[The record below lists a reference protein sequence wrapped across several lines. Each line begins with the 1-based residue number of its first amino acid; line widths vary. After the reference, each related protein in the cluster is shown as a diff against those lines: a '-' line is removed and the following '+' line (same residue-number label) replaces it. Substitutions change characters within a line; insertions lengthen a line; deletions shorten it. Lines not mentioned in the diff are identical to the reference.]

1 MKVRILLSA
10 SALLIATSA
19 SAQLNNLI
27 QQFSGQ
33 LTFLQQPPASV
44 ELDALVSDTLI
55 FMFIEKENHILTNDI
70 ILDLSEPG
78 DYFDDSII
86 PDSLQTWDLLNPG
99 VIPAGTEVHSIY
111 FHYDNETYNQTFNLF
126 NYLNCIGQF
135 QVNAQITFNY
145 PVLGI
150 IMRASGNQPNLL
162 NSDSELGLSTVDYC
176 EHNLTHFPGINIADG
191 CQSDRFILSADRMT
205 LTLKNNTDIHHDNY
219 RVVLDASSPLS
230 VRDNEKK
237 SQIKYFPNPTGDI
250 VNFEIDKL
258 EYFDYIISNQVGQI
272 VSSGKLDT
280 DTRSVSLAK
289 YPSGIYFIKL
299 SNGQSIT
306 TISVVKH

>member
-1 MKVRILLSA
+1 MKYSTILLALFFA
-10 SALLIATSA
+10 SSA
-19 SAQLNNLI
+19 SAQFNNLI

-33 LTFLQQPPASV
+33 LSFLQQPPVSV
-44 ELDALVSDTLI
+44 ELDALVSDTLL
-55 FMFIEKENHILTNDI
+55 FMFIEKENHILTNDV

-99 VIPAGTEVHSIY
+99 VITAGTEVHSIY

-126 NYLNCIGQF
+126 NYLNCIGQY

-150 IMRASGNQPNLL
+150 IMRAGAGAQDHLGISNA
-162 NSDSELGLSTVDYC
+162 ELGIPTVEYD
-176 EHNLTHFPGINIADG
+176 EDNFMSFPGINITDG

-219 RVVLDASSPLS
+219 RVVLGATSPLS
-230 VRDNEKK
+230 VKDNDMKVK
-237 SQIKYFPNPTGDI
+237 IKYFPNPTGDI
-250 VNFEIDKL
+250 VNFEIDNL
-258 EYFDYIISNQVGQI
+258 ESYNYIVTNQVGQR
-272 VSSGKLDT
+272 VSSGKLNNDIK
-280 DTRSVSLAK
+280 SVSLTK
-289 YPSGIYFIKL
+289 YPSGIYYITL
-299 SNGQSIT
+299 SNGQSNK
-306 TISVVKH
+306 TIKIVKY